1 LSRRGPCSDNA
12 EIESFWSTLKIET
25 GLDHDLLLD
34 PAETE
39 FEVFDYIETFYN
51 RTRRHNSLGYLSP
64 VAFETMHK

>member
-1 LSRRGPCSDNA
+1 MSRRGRCSDNA
-12 EIESFWSTLKIET
+12 EMESFWSTLMVES

-39 FEVFDYIETFYN
+39 LEVFDYIEIFYN